1 MKPVGQF
8 QQGET
13 LVSELFTSIRA
24 AFHSQFNG
32 PLYNKIPRK
41 NRGQDQCYYLF
52 SIELIENILFIE

>member
-24 AFHSQFNG
+24 AFHSQFTA
-32 PLYNKIPRK
+32 LVRQIPRK